1 MGLQVWLPLQGN
13 LENKGLSKVTLT
25 TSGTPTIENGK
36 IGQCYTFN
44 ENSYL
49 LSTES
54 FLEGATKYSLCCWF
68 KSDYEGTSWK
78 RIIALGNHTRA
89 HLDISPT
96 TQKVRFFISKDGTS
110 SVYSSVNS
118 TTLCHDG
125 QWHHVCGTFDNGKIK
140 LYIDGVL
147 EGNATGDATTYTST
161 SGQQLAIGAVTNGG
175 GIFKGSIN
183 DVRIYDECLSPMQVK
198 LISQGLVV
206 HYLLN
211 NNGGGLPN
219 LFSGTPT
226 TVDKNSYLAY
236 QIPLIQNL
244 EAEKTY
250 TLQLWDVDISNT
262 GKTGEQLKISV
273 YWGGG
278 SIALFSWQNTIEFTN
293 GHSNYLTMTFTIT
306 TAQASHAHASNPYL
320 RFYNSPPNVSSA
332 TKYMSIGRWK
342 LEESDTPTP
351 WCPNVNDTTYNSMGY
366 NTNIEYDVSGYCNNG
381 TKYNITDYISNSPRY
396 SIGTVFNK
404 TNYSYINCGRNWL
417 VRDEITINIWAYME
431 DWTTYNYRLISCT
444 ESGGWNF
451 EKSSDGIHFAI
462 GTGATSNSYKN
473 TTNYPLANLTSGWHM
488 FTGSYDGFQ
497 NKMYIDGVLVAQNN
511 SPYTTKTPI
520 YYNSSAPVLIGAEAN
535 KTQSPAGY
543 YFNGYMSDI
552 RIYATALSE
561 SDLQSLYNNS
571 GFLDSS
577 GNIYATEYTES

>member
-25 TSGTPTIENGK
+25 TSGTPTIEDGK

-44 ENSYL
+44 EDSYFV
-49 LSTES
+49 STES
-54 FLEGATKYSLCCWF
+54 FLEGATQYSLCCWF
-68 KSDYEGTSWK
+68 KSNYDGTAWK
-78 RIIALGNHTRA
+78 RIISLGNHTRIQ
-89 HLDISPT
+89 LDIPPT
-96 TQKVRFFISKDGTS
+96 TKQVRFFISKDGTS
-110 SVYSSVNS
+110 SVYSGIDS
-118 TTLCHDG
+118 TTLCYDG

-147 EGNATGDATTYTST
+147 EGSATGDATTYTAT
-161 SGQQLAIGAVTNGG
+161 GGQRLAIGAVTNGG
-175 GIFKGSIN
+175 GMFKGSIN

-219 LFSGTPT
+219 LLSSTPT
-226 TVDKNSYLAY
+226 IEAETNYLAY
-236 QIPLIQNL
+236 QIPLTQNL

-262 GKTGEQLKISV
+262 GKTEDELGIGV

-278 SIALFSWQNTIEFTN
+278 NIRLYRWYGASHT
-293 GHSNYLTMTFTIT
+293 NYLTITFTVT
-306 TAQASHAHASNPYL
+306 TAQASAIDAVKLYL
-320 RFYNSPPNVSSA
+320 NFYNSPSNVSSA

-342 LEESDTPTP
+342 LEEGDTPTP
-351 WCPNVNDTTYNSMGY
+351 WCPNVNDDIYDLMGY
-366 NTNIEYDVSGYCNNG
+366 NNNIEYDVSGYCHNG
-381 TKYNITDYISNSPRY
+381 TKYNITDYTSDTPRY
-396 SIGTVFNK
+396 SVATKFNGTN
-404 TNYSYINCGRNWL
+404 SYINVGRGGM
-417 VRDEITINIWAYME
+417 VRDEITVNIWGYMD
-431 DWTTYNYRLISCT
+431 DWTKYNSRLISCT
-444 ESGGWNF
+444 QGGGWNF
-451 EKSSDGIHFAI
+451 EPASGGKIHFAL
-462 GTGATSNSYKN
+462 GTGNTSNTYKSP
-473 TTNYPLANLTSGWHM
+473 TGYTLSELSSGWHM
-488 FTGSYDGFQ
+488 FTGTYDGFTVKQ
-497 NKMYIDGVLVAQNN
+497 YVDGILNTSIDA
-511 SPYTTKTPI
+511 YTTKTMI
-520 YYNSSAPVLIGAEAN
+520 FYNANNSIIIGAEAGDDSS
-535 KTQSPAGY
+535 TAGGF
-543 YFNGYMSDI
+543 FNGYLSDL

>member
-13 LENKGLSKVTLT
+13 LENKGLSKITLT
-25 TSGTPTIENGK
+25 TSGTPTIEDGK

-140 LYIDGVL
+140 LYIDGTL
-147 EGNATGDATTYTST
+147 EGNATGDATTYTAT
-161 SGQQLAIGAVTNGG
+161 GGQQLAIGAVTNGG

-219 LFSGTPT
+219 LLSSTPT
-226 TVDKNSYLAY
+226 TKAETSYLAY
-236 QIPLIQNL
+236 QIPLTQNL

-262 GKTGEQLKISV
+262 GKTEDQLGIGV
-273 YWGGG
+273 YWGGANIRLYRWYG
-278 SIALFSWQNTIEFTN
+278 DSHT
-293 GHSNYLTMTFTIT
+293 NYLTITFTVT
-306 TAQASHAHASNPYL
+306 TEASAHADAVNSFL
-320 RFYNSPPNVSSA
+320 RFYNSPTNVSSA

-342 LEESDTPTP
+342 LEENDTPTP
-351 WCPNVNDTTYNSMGY
+351 WCPNINDTIYNSMGY

-381 TKYNITDYISNSPRY
+381 TKYNITEYTANTPRY
-396 SIGTVFNK
+396 SIATVFK
-404 TNYSYINCGRNWL
+404 GTNNYINCGNNWKI
-417 VRDEITINIWAYME
+417 RDEITINIWAYME
-431 DWTTYNYRLISCT
+431 DWTTYSYRLISCT

-451 EKSSDGIHFAI
+451 ERSNTNIHFAI
-462 GTGATSNSYKN
+462 GTGSTKNTYKN
-473 TTNYPLANLTSGWHM
+473 TNNYALSNLTSGWHM
-488 FTGSYDGFQ
+488 FTGTYDGFVA
-497 NKMYIDGVLVAQNN
+497 KMYIDGVFVVQNS

-520 YYNSSAPVLIGAEAN
+520 YYNATAPILIGAEAN
-535 KTQSPAGY
+535 ASQNPAGN
-543 YFNGYMSDI
+543 YFIGYMSDI
-552 RIYATALSE
+552 RIYATALSD
-561 SDLQSLYNNS
+561 SDLESLYKNS

-577 GNIYATEYTES
+577 GNVYATEYTES

>member
-1 MGLQVWLPLQGN
+1 MGLQIWLPLQGN

-25 TSGTPTIENGK
+25 TSGTPTITDGK

-68 KSDYEGTSWK
+68 KSDYEGTAWK
-78 RIIALGNHTRA
+78 RIMALGNHTRA

-147 EGNATGDATTYTST
+147 EGSATGDATTYTAT
-161 SGQQLAIGAVTNGG
+161 GGQQLAIGAVTNGG

-198 LISQGLVV
+198 LISQGLVA

-211 NNGGGLPN
+211 NNGSGLPN
-219 LFSGTPT
+219 LLSSTPT
-226 TVDKNSYLAY
+226 TEAKTNYLAY
-236 QIPLIQNL
+236 QIPLTQNL

-250 TLQLWDVDISNT
+250 TLQLWNVDISNT
-262 GKTGEQLKISV
+262 GKTEDELGIGV

-278 SIALFSWQNTIEFTN
+278 NIRLYRWYGNSHT
-293 GHSNYLTMTFTIT
+293 NYLTITFTVT
-306 TAQASHAHASNPYL
+306 TAASAHADAVNSFL
-320 RFYNSPPNVSSA
+320 RFYNSPFNVSTS

-342 LEESDTPTP
+342 LEENDIPTP
-351 WCPNVNDTTYNSMGY
+351 WCPNVNDTIYNSMGY

-451 EKSSDGIHFAI
+451 EKNSDGIHFAI

-473 TTNYPLANLTSGWHM
+473 TTNYPLADLTSGWHM
-488 FTGSYDGFQ
+488 FTGCYDGFQ
-497 NKMYIDGVLVAQNN
+497 NKMYIDGVLAAQNN

-543 YFNGYMSDI
+543 YFDGYMSDI